1 MAVCRKEYI
10 DTNGTTQLNG
20 GLAVVLGGTMDNALF
35 SPAFTTPCLQV
46 TSKHGVKFRATGCS
60 TFFG

>member
-1 MAVCRKEYI
+1 
-10 DTNGTTQLNG
+10 
-20 GLAVVLGGTMDNALF
+20 MDNALF